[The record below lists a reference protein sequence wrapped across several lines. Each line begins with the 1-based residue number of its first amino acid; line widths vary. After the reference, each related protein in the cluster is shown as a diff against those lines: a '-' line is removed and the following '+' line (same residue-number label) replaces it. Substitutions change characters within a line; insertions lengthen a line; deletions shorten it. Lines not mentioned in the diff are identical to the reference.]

1 MKKEKKIK
9 VSKPKLLKNE
19 LFFKKG
25 GYSIAITA
33 IVVAAIIVFNV
44 LVSALSDRFVL
55 EFDMTP
61 DKTNSI
67 SEENIEYIKS
77 VDEDVSVIIC
87 SSEDSYSTYVGS
99 VAQQSY
105 GVTYDAT
112 ANEYFLQTVKL
123 INRYNDYN
131 SKIKVKFMDTQS
143 SEFTAVASEYANS
156 NLQYGDVIVSTEK
169 NGNKR
174 YKVLNFDDIYKI
186 EQDESY
192 ADYGM
197 TMGSITGN
205 NIETALTSAVAY
217 VLSDID
223 TTVALLTGHSSTDL
237 TEDYKTMLETNNYK
251 VETVTSEVITKIDDD
266 VDVIVVPA
274 PTKDFVAEEITI
286 ISEFLDNNGKKGK
299 GMIVFADANAPYLTN
314 FYSYLSEWG
323 FEIEE
328 GIVYETDESNHIT
341 DDPTTLGS
349 YNTGGDKDLSDM
361 QMCITGYNVPL
372 TLGFDKEGGMT
383 ATSIIATPES
393 TVVAP
398 KDATAN
404 WSGAEDAEQNAY
416 STVAETVS
424 KEYDDDNNLLQSRVA
439 VFSSA
444 YFLGSDFNE
453 TASVSNKELTLALTE
468 RAAGTTGSGISFVAK
483 EITNESFYESATEE
497 ASNIVR
503 TVFMYILPIVV
514 IALGIVI
521 FVKRRNA

>member
-1 MKKEKKIK
+1 MKKEKKVK
-9 VSKPKLLKNE
+9 APKTKLLKNE

-33 IVVAAIIVFNV
+33 IVVAAIIVLNV

-77 VDEDVSVIIC
+77 VDQDVSVVIC

-99 VAQQSY
+99 IGQQSH
-105 GVTYDAT
+105 GVNYDAT

-143 SEFTAVASEYANS
+143 SEFTAVASKYANA
-156 NLQYGDVIVSTEK
+156 NLQYGDIIVSAEK
-169 NGNKR
+169 DGNER
-174 YKVLNFDDIYKI
+174 YKILSFDDIYQI
-186 EQDESY
+186 EEDQSY
-192 ADYGM
+192 AAYGM
-197 TMGSITGN
+197 SSGSITGN

-223 TTVALLTGHSSTDL
+223 TTVALLTGHSSADMTD
-237 TEDYKTMLETNNYK
+237 EYKTLLETNNYK
-251 VETVTSEVITKIDDD
+251 VETVKNEVITKIDDD

-274 PTKDFVAEEITI
+274 PTKDFLAEEITV
-286 ISEFLDNNGKKGK
+286 ISDFLENGGKKGK
-299 GMIVFADANAPYLTN
+299 GMLVFADANAPYLTN

-328 GIVYETDESNHIT
+328 GIVYETDENNHMT
-341 DDPTTLGS
+341 GDPITLGS
-349 YNTGGDKDLSDM
+349 YNTGDDKDLSNM
-361 QMCITGYNVPL
+361 QMCITGYNVPV
-372 TLGFDKEGGMT
+372 TLAFAEEGDMT

-393 TVVAP
+393 AVVAP
-398 KDATAN
+398 KDATSN
-404 WSGAEDAEQNAY
+404 WSGAADAEQNAY
-416 STVAETVS
+416 STVAETV
-424 KEYDDDNNLLQSRVA
+424 KKDYDDDDNLLQSRVA

-453 TASVSNKELTLALTE
+453 TASVSNKELTLSLTE
-468 RAAGTTGSGISFVAK
+468 RAAGADNSGISFVSK
-483 EITNESFYESATEE
+483 EITNESFYESVTEGE
-497 ASNIVR
+497 ANMVR
-503 TVFMYILPIVV
+503 AIFMYILPVLI